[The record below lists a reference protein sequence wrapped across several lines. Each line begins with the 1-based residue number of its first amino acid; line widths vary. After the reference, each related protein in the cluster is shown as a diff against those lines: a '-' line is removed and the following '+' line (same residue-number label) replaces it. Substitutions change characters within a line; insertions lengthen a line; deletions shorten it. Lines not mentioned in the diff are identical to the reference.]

1 MHQGRLEALSPA
13 PDDIRPASGSNSAE
27 INVDPTERG
36 ISIAAGLLLL
46 LSGLRRGSLALVL
59 GGGALLYRGA
69 SGNCPIYR
77 ALVPTK
83 RGLQVEETITVRKAP
98 QEVYALWRNL
108 ENLPRFMSHLE
119 SVSAAHDHKSHW
131 VAKIPA
137 PFRLEWDADI
147 IDDQENKRISW
158 RSLPG
163 STIYHTGSVFFHSVP
178 ARNSTE
184 VKVIFSYCPPGGS
197 AGAAVAKLFETLT
210 EQQIREDLRGF
221 KAIVETGEKATTAGQ
236 PSGRGK
242 GKSAEAARP

>member
-1 MHQGRLEALSPA
+1 MHQGRLEAVSPA
-13 PDDIRPASGSNSAE
+13 PDDIRPAGTRNTAA

-36 ISIAAGLLLL
+36 ISIAAGILLL
-46 LSGLRRGSLALVL
+46 LSGLRRGRLTVVL
-59 GGGALLYRGA
+59 GGAALLYRGVT
-69 SGNCPIYR
+69 GNCPVYR

-83 RGLQVEETITVRKAP
+83 SGLQVEETVTVRKAP

-119 SVSAAHDHKSHW
+119 SVTAAGADKSHW

-137 PFRLEWDADI
+137 PFRLEWDAKI
-147 IDDQENKRISW
+147 IDDQQNQRISW

-163 STIYHTGSVFFHSVP
+163 AIIYHTGSVFFHSVP
-178 ARNSTE
+178 ARSSTE
-184 VKVIFSYCPPGGS
+184 VKVIFSYCPPAGS

-210 EQQIREDLRGF
+210 EQQIRADLRGF

-236 PSGRGK
+236 PSGRSQS
-242 GKSAEAARP
+242 KSTKAARP